1 MTKTAAD
8 DHWIVIWE
16 IRLFGLNGHW
26 AWVAATTAMLV
37 PAVAPSVNLPSV
49 SLLRLRTGALDPNPP
64 FVSPG
69 FQ

>member
-1 MTKTAAD
+1 VQ
-8 DHWIVIWE
+8 I
-16 IRLFGLNGHW
+16 GLNGYW
-26 AWVAATTAMLV
+26 AWVAATTAMPV
-37 PAVAPSVNLPSV
+37 PAVAPGVNLPSA